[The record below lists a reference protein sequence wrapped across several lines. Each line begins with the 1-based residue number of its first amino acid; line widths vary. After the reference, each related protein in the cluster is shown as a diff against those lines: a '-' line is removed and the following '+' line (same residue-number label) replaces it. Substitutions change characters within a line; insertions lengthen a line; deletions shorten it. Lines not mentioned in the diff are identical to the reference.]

1 MSIDGNGTVEDVM
14 RTLTRRLLVAF
25 VIQAGVGP
33 VAAQEPAPGRPAFV
47 LPGIGLEMGGPS
59 DVFFMRGHG
68 AFEREVVKGAPFT
81 ADTATEIV
89 QTLADGNRL
98 VRKTTGR
105 LARDTEGRMR
115 REQTLAAIGGLLT
128 HGEPPRIVVIHD
140 AVAQRTYFVHGDE
153 RRAVRIVPGAGPK
166 GERVLGGAMFEKRI
180 EHLSAGLPEPRSETL
195 ESRDIEGLRAEGT
208 RQTVVLPAGQVGNEK
223 PIEIV
228 SEQWRS
234 PELSV
239 TLQTRHQDP
248 RFGTTEY
255 RLENIDRRE
264 PDPSLFQVPAGYA
277 IEDGPGRVG
286 FMKRK

>member
-1 MSIDGNGTVEDVM
+1 M
-14 RTLTRRLLVAF
+14 RTFRLGLLVAST
-25 VIQAGVGP
+25 IQAGIGP
-33 VAAQEPAPGRPAFV
+33 AAAQEPAPAPGRAAFL
-47 LPGIGLEMGGPS
+47 LPGMGLEMGGPP
-59 DVFFMRGHG
+59 DVFFLRGHS

-105 LARDTEGRMR
+105 VARDTEGRMR

-128 HGEPPRIVVIHD
+128 GDEPPRIVVIHD
-140 AVAQRTYFVHGDE
+140 AVEQRTYFVHGDE
-153 RRAVRIVPGAGPK
+153 KRAMRIVAGGGGK
-166 GERVLGGAMFEKRI
+166 GERVPGGRVFEKRM
-180 EHLSAGLPEPRSETL
+180 EHLSASLPEPRSETL
-195 ESRDIEGLRAEGT
+195 DSRDIEGIRAEGT
-208 RQTVVLPAGQVGNEK
+208 RQTVVLPPGQLGNEK

-239 TLQTRHQDP
+239 TLQTRHHDP

-255 RLENIDRRE
+255 RLLNIDRRE
-264 PDPSLFQVPAGYA
+264 PDPALFQVPPGYK

-286 FMKRK
+286 FIRNRK